1 MLEKDTVVA
10 IGVVFTAF
18 IGLLNLGYSFRH
30 NRRASYVTSVTV
42 TRVKWIG
49 DVRDNLS
56 RFISLIYQ
64 CAVAAPSSES
74 EGDKIFQEIAHKRKL
89 LRLQLAPKESAFD
102 RAFEQEI
109 ETLY

>member
-1 MLEKDTVVA
+1 M
-10 IGVVFTAF
+10 
-18 IGLLNLGYSFRH
+18 
-30 NRRASYVTSVTV
+30 
-42 TRVKWIG
+42 
-49 DVRDNLS
+49 
-56 RFISLIYQ
+56 SLIFQ

-109 ETLY
+109 ETLYKDVNSSRLTNIDERLNQLIHTG

>member
-10 IGVVFTAF
+10 IGVVFTGSWVFLISVTA
-18 IGLLNLGYSFRH
+18 LGII
-30 NRRASYVTSVTV
+30 ASYVTSVTA
-42 TRVKWIG
+42 TRLKWIG

-74 EGDKIFQEIAHKRKL
+74 ERDKIFQEIAH
-89 LRLQLAPKESAFD
+89 
-102 RAFEQEI
+102 
-109 ETLY
+109 